1 METRRDLNIG
11 ADVAG
16 ALFSDGP
23 AETVHPGWSCG
34 NVGSTSKHQFFEK
47 KKTKRT
53 TNNTRVTRLRTPV
66 LRSLEKSLRIILD
79 QRLSSLTKQPPAPR
93 LERSIMSS
101 PLFAISNSR
110 IPATWKISNDW
121 QNSESANLVNIDNTI
136 NSLREPRTKTVR
148 EN

>member
-34 NVGSTSKHQFFEK
+34 NVGSTSKHRSLEK
-47 KKTKRT
+47 PKRSI
-53 TNNTRVTRLRTPV
+53 NDSRVTRLQTHV
-66 LRSLEKSLRIILD
+66 SRSLERSLRTISGR
-79 QRLSSLTKQPPAPR
+79 RLSSLTKQRPAPR

-121 QNSESANLVNIDNTI
+121 QNSESANLVNTDNTI
-136 NSLREPRTKTVR
+136 NSLREPQTKTVR